1 MKQKANIYYVKD
13 IMKSCMSPARL

>member
-13 IMKSCMSPARL
+13 IMKSCMSPARP